1 MCSSLRDKLSNMK
14 KLLIYSGISILLIF
28 ALIGM
33 AFTAVFVGM
42 QFGLT
47 NVRGTIEERNSFFG
61 KVPAISISDSA
72 SSTAEESG
80 PTSNGCGDGM
90 NQDEPCEWSETVQW
104 VVVKGGLEKD
114 QAVIAR
120 VASETGVPARMIAA
134 AVMPEQMRFFAQ
146 DENREVF
153 KRYFE
158 PLKILASLS
167 QFSLGVSG
175 MKQKTAEEVERYAS
189 DPNSIFYPGP
199 EFAALI
205 AYASSTE
212 NKDKELFNRLTDE
225 KNHYYSYLYTA
236 LYLKEIE
243 MQWKR
248 AGYDVEN
255 RPDVLVTLFNLGFG
269 ASVPKTNPQV
279 AGAPITIGGQ
289 RYSFGDLGATFYH
302 SDELLA
308 EFPK

>member
-1 MCSSLRDKLSNMK
+1 MK
-14 KLLIYSGISILLIF
+14 KFFKYTLIAIVLIF
-28 ALIGM
+28 SMIGM

-61 KVPAISISDSA
+61 KVPTISFNDNA
-72 SSTAEESG
+72 SSTTEESSG
-80 PTSNGCGDGM
+80 PIGNGCGDSLD
-90 NQDEPCEWSETVQW
+90 QVTQCEWNQTVQW
-104 VVVKGGLEKD
+104 AVVKGGLEKD

-146 DENREVF
+146 SENREVF

-175 MKQKTAEEVERYAS
+175 MKQKTAEEVEANIN
-189 DPNSIFYPGP
+189 DTNSTFYPGP
-199 EFAALI
+199 DYAKLI
-205 AYASSTE
+205 AYSSSTT
-212 NKDKELFNRLTDE
+212 NKDQELFNRLTDE

-248 AGYDVEN
+248 AGYDIHD
-255 RPDVLVTLFNLGFG
+255 RPDVLVTLFNLGFA
-269 ASVPKTNPQV
+269 ASVPKSNPQV

-302 SDELLA
+302 SDELLN
-308 EFPK
+308 EFPL

>member
-1 MCSSLRDKLSNMK
+1 MK
-14 KLLIYSGISILLIF
+14 KFLTYALVTVVIIF

-61 KVPAISISDSA
+61 KVPTINFGDTA
-72 SSTAEESG
+72 SSTPEEAG
-80 PTSNGCGDGM
+80 PVSNGCGESTA
-90 NQDEPCEWSETVQW
+90 QDASCEWNETVQW
-104 VVVKGGLEKD
+104 AVVKGGLEKD
-114 QAVIAR
+114 QALIAR
-120 VASETGVPARMIAA
+120 VSSETGVPARMIAA
-134 AVMPEQMRFFAQ
+134 AVMPEQMRFFA
-146 DENREVF
+146 ESSNREVF

-189 DPNSIFYPGP
+189 DSSSVFYPGA
-199 EFAALI
+199 EYAAMV
-205 AYASSTE
+205 AYGTSTAD
-212 NKDKELFNRLTDE
+212 KDQELFNRLTDE
-225 KNHYYSYLYTA
+225 KDHYYSYLYTA

-248 AGYDVEN
+248 AGFDVHN
-255 RPDVLVTLFNLGFG
+255 RPDVLVTLFNLGFA
-269 ASVPKTNPQV
+269 ASAPKPNPQV

-308 EFPK
+308 EFPQ

>member
-1 MCSSLRDKLSNMK
+1 MK
-14 KLLIYSGISILLIF
+14 RTFKYILIVIILLF

-61 KVPAISISDSA
+61 RVPMINFNEA
-72 SSTAEESG
+72 SSTTSSTEEG
-80 PTSNGCGDGM
+80 LTGNGCLEEFD
-90 NQDEPCEWSETVQW
+90 QATPCEWNETVQW
-104 VVVKGGLEKD
+104 AVVKGGLEKD

-134 AVMPEQMRFFAQ
+134 AVTPEQMRFFAQ
-146 DENREVF
+146 GENREVF

-175 MKQKTAEEVERYAS
+175 MKQRTAEEVEQHVTDATS
-189 DPNSIFYPGP
+189 PFYPGA
-199 EFAALI
+199 EYARLV
-205 AYASSTE
+205 AYSTSTT
-212 NKDKELFNRLTDE
+212 NKDQELFNRLTDE
-225 KNHYYSYLYTA
+225 KDHYYSYLYTA

-248 AGYDVEN
+248 AGYDVHN
-255 RPDVLVTLFNLGFG
+255 RPDVLVTLFNLGFA
-269 ASVPKTNPQV
+269 ASAPKEKPQV

-289 RYSFGDLGATFYH
+289 TYSFGDLGATFYH
-302 SDELLA
+302 SDELST

>member
-1 MCSSLRDKLSNMK
+1 MK
-14 KLLIYSGISILLIF
+14 RALKYLLITIILIF

-47 NVRGTIEERNSFFG
+47 NVRGSIEERNSFFG
-61 KVPAISISDSA
+61 TVPTIHFNDAGA
-72 SSTAEESG
+72 AGTPMESG
-80 PTSNGCGDGM
+80 PVGNGCITNPDAT
-90 NQDEPCEWSETVQW
+90 DPCEWNKTVQW
-104 VVVKGGLEKD
+104 AVVEGGLQKD

-120 VASETGVPARMIAA
+120 VANETGVPARMIAA
-134 AVMPEQMRFFAQ
+134 AVMPEQMRFFA
-146 DENREVF
+146 ESSNREVF

-175 MKQKTAEEVERYAS
+175 MKQKTAGQVELYAN
-189 DPNSIFYPGP
+189 DPTSPFYPG
-199 EFAALI
+199 AASATLL
-205 AYASSTE
+205 AYASST
-212 NKDKELFNRLTDE
+212 KDVDQELFLRLTDE

-236 LYLKEIE
+236 VYLKEIE
-243 MQWKR
+243 LQWKK
-248 AGYDVEN
+248 AGYDVSE
-255 RPDVLVTLFNLGFG
+255 RPDVLVTLFNLGFN
-269 ASVPKTNPQV
+269 ASEPKSNPQV

-289 RYSFGDLGATFYH
+289 TYSFGDLGATFYH
-302 SDELLA
+302 SDELLG

>member
-1 MCSSLRDKLSNMK
+1 MK
-14 KLLIYSGISILLIF
+14 RFIKWTSIAIIFIF

-61 KVPAISISDSA
+61 KVPTINFSDTA
-72 SSTAEESG
+72 SSTSEEPAG
-80 PTSNGCGDGM
+80 PTSNGCGDGLD
-90 NQDEPCEWSETVQW
+90 QTEPCEWNETVQW
-104 VVVKGGLEKD
+104 AVVKGGLEKD
-114 QAVIAR
+114 QTVIAL
-120 VASETGVPARMIAA
+120 VSSETGVPARMIAA

-146 DENREVF
+146 SENREVL

-175 MKQKTAEEVERYAS
+175 MKQNTAEEVERYVNDS
-189 DPNSIFYPGP
+189 SSVFYPGA
-199 EFAALI
+199 EYAALI

-212 NKDKELFNRLTDE
+212 NKDQELFNRLTDE
-225 KNHYYSYLYTA
+225 KDHYYSYLYTA

-248 AGYDVEN
+248 AGYNVES
-255 RPDVLVTLFNLGFG
+255 RPDVLVTLFNLGFA
-269 ASVPKTNPQV
+269 ASSPKPNPQV
-279 AGAPITIGGQ
+279 AGAPITIGGEK
-289 RYSFGDLGATFYH
+289 YSFGDLGATFYH
-302 SDELLA
+302 SDELLT
-308 EFPK
+308 EFPL

>member
-1 MCSSLRDKLSNMK
+1 MK
-14 KLLIYSGISILLIF
+14 RVLKYILIVIILLF

-33 AFTAVFVGM
+33 AFTAVFIGM

-47 NVRGTIEERNSFFG
+47 NVRGTIEDRNSFFG
-61 KVPAISISDSA
+61 RVPMINFNEA
-72 SSTAEESG
+72 SSTTSSTEER
-80 PTSNGCGDGM
+80 PTGNGCLEEFD
-90 NQDEPCEWSETVQW
+90 QTTPCEWNQTVQW

-120 VASETGVPARMIAA
+120 VSSETGVPARMIAA
-134 AVMPEQMRFFAQ
+134 AVTPEQMRFFAQ
-146 DENREVF
+146 GENREVF

-175 MKQKTAEEVERYAS
+175 MKQKTAEEVEQYAN
-189 DPNSIFYPGP
+189 DPNSPFYPGA
-199 EFAALI
+199 EYAALI
-205 AYASSTE
+205 NYASSTE
-212 NKDKELFNRLTDE
+212 SKDQELFNRLTDE
-225 KNHYYSYLYTA
+225 KDHYYSYLYTA

-248 AGYDVEN
+248 AGYDVGN
-255 RPDVLVTLFNLGFG
+255 RPDVLVTLFNLGFA
-269 ASVPKTNPQV
+269 ASAPKPNPQV

-289 RYSFGDLGATFYH
+289 TYSFGDLGATFYH
-302 SDELLA
+302 SDELLV

>member
-1 MCSSLRDKLSNMK
+1 MLRKTFK
-14 KLLIYSGISILLIF
+14 YGLIAIVVFFAMIGI
-28 ALIGM
+28 

-61 KVPAISISDSA
+61 KVPTINFVDDKDSA
-72 SSTAEESG
+72 EQETG
-80 PTSNGCGDGM
+80 PVSNGCEDGT
-90 NQDEPCEWSETVQW
+90 DPVKPCEWNETVQW

-146 DENREVF
+146 SENREVF

-189 DPNSIFYPGP
+189 DPNSTFYPGP
-199 EFAALI
+199 EYTALI

-212 NKDKELFNRLTDE
+212 NKDQELFNRLTDE
-225 KNHYYSYLYTA
+225 KDHYYSYLYTA

-255 RPDVLVTLFNLGFG
+255 RPDVLVTLFNLGFA
-269 ASVPKTNPQV
+269 ASAPKPNPQV

-302 SDELLA
+302 SDELIA
-308 EFPK
+308 EFPR

>member
-1 MCSSLRDKLSNMK
+1 MK
-14 KLLIYSGISILLIF
+14 RFIRYIFIAIVLIF

-61 KVPAISISDSA
+61 KVPTINFADATDS
-72 SSTAEESG
+72 TEQEVG
-80 PTSNGCGDGM
+80 LVSNGCEDGT
-90 NQDEPCEWSETVQW
+90 DPVKPCEWNETVQW
-104 VVVKGGLEKD
+104 AVVKGGVEKD

-146 DENREVF
+146 SENREVF

-189 DPNSIFYPGP
+189 DPNSTFYPGP
-199 EFAALI
+199 EYTALI

-212 NKDKELFNRLTDE
+212 NKDQELFNRLTDE
-225 KNHYYSYLYTA
+225 KDHYYSYLYTA

-255 RPDVLVTLFNLGFG
+255 RPDVLVTLFNLGFA
-269 ASVPKTNPQV
+269 ASAPKPNPQV

-302 SDELLA
+302 SDELLT
-308 EFPK
+308 EFPR

>member
-1 MCSSLRDKLSNMK
+1 MK
-14 KLLIYSGISILLIF
+14 KFLKYSLITIILIF

-47 NVRGTIEERNSFFG
+47 NVRGSIEERNSFFG
-61 KVPAISISDSA
+61 KVPTVNFNTA
-72 SSTAEESG
+72 SSSEKSVDSG
-80 PTSNGCGDGM
+80 PVGNGCREGLD
-90 NQDEPCEWSETVQW
+90 QVKPCEWNETVQW
-104 VVVKGGLEKD
+104 SVVEGGLQKD
-114 QAVIAR
+114 QAVIAK
-120 VASETGVPARMIAA
+120 VAGETGVSARMIAA

-146 DENREVF
+146 SENREVF

-175 MKQKTAEEVERYAS
+175 MKQKTAEEVERYAN
-189 DPNSIFYPGP
+189 DPSSPFYPG
-199 EFAALI
+199 EEVAALI

-212 NKDKELFNRLTDE
+212 NKDQELFNRLTNE
-225 KNHYYSYLYTA
+225 KDHYYSYLYTA

-248 AGYDVEN
+248 AGYDVGR
-255 RPDVLVTLFNLGFG
+255 RPDVLVTLFNLGFA
-269 ASVPKTNPQV
+269 ASSPKANPQV

-302 SDELLA
+302 SDELSS